1 MSPCKFLRRGFV
13 KLVFAEP
20 RKGAVEGRDEQ
31 SLGSLRSHLRH
42 RLAFISVSKGH
53 RNTSLARSKDNGIL
67 SRR

>member
-1 MSPCKFLRRGFV
+1 MSPWEFLKRGFL

-31 SLGSLRSHLRH
+31 SLGSLRSHLRQVGFH
-42 RLAFISVSKGH
+42 LCKQRSC
-53 RNTSLARSKDNGIL
+53 NTSLPRSKDNGVL